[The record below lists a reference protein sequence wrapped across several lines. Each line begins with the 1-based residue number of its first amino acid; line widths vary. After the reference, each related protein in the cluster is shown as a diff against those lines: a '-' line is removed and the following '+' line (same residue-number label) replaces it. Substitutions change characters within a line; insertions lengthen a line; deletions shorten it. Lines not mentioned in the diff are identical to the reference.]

1 MGWTAFLLTR
11 RIRVPDVV
19 ERGESL
25 RSNPALGA
33 GSDLDGH
40 HDALSTEGGMY
51 IQVVPL
57 GQPYM
62 GYHCPLSVAPWWVEG
77 CLDEIEFYVT

>member
-1 MGWTAFLLTR
+1 M
-11 RIRVPDVV
+11 V

-25 RSNPALGA
+25 MSNLALSA

-40 HDALSTEGGMY
+40 HDALSAEGGVY

-62 GYHCPLSVAPWWVEG
+62 G
-77 CLDEIEFYVT
+77 

>member
-1 MGWTAFLLTR
+1 MRWTACHLTR
-11 RIRVPDVV
+11 RTRVPDVA
-19 ERGESL
+19 ERGERL
-25 RSNPALGA
+25 MSNLAPSA

-40 HDALSTEGGMY
+40 HDALSTGGGVY

-62 GYHCPLSVAPWWVEG
+62 G
-77 CLDEIEFYVT
+77 

>member
-1 MGWTAFLLTR
+1 M
-11 RIRVPDVV
+11 
-19 ERGESL
+19 
-25 RSNPALGA
+25 SNPALGA

-62 GYHCPLSVAPWWVEG
+62 GYHCPLKCGSIVGGGLPG
-77 CLDEIEFYVT
+77 RNRIFRKLDLQMSTYAWNWN

>member
-1 MGWTAFLLTR
+1 M
-11 RIRVPDVV
+11 
-19 ERGESL
+19 
-25 RSNPALGA
+25 SNTALGA

-40 HDALSTEGGMY
+40 HDALSTKGGVY

-62 GYHCPLSVAPWWVEG
+62 GYHCPLSVLNVAPWWMEG
-77 CLDEIEFYVT
+77 CPDEIAFCVSRRQQLDLQLSTYVWNWN